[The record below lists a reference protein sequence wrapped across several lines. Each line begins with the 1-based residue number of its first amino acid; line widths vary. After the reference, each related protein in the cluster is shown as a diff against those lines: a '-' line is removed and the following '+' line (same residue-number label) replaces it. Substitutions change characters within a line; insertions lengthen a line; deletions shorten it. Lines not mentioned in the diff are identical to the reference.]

1 MSWNNVYVCH
11 TVQKYVLFFFY
22 AMVYTVI
29 YLIKLIIKC
38 MTDTKLEKSHL
49 VIKWAC
55 NMRHFF
61 SYAVL

>member
-1 MSWNNVYVCH
+1 MSMYA
-11 TVQKYVLFFFY
+11 TLGKSMFFFFFY

-49 VIKWAC
+49 VIKWAF